1 MRSLPSP
8 RGPIS
13 EMLLAELARPPHPLS
28 ASDEV
33 SVADPLADEDLHLA
47 LYLAYE
53 LHYRG
58 LPGVDD
64 GWEWDPGLLGFRARL
79 EDAFLE
85 GLTALIGP
93 PGESARADEMDL
105 ALRAIADADDAPS
118 LSRHIERDGTL
129 E

>member
-33 SVADPLADEDLHLA
+33 SVADPLADDDLNLA
-47 LYLAYE
+47 LYLCYE

-58 LPGVDD
+58 LPGVDE
-64 GWEWDPGLLGFRARL
+64 GWEWEPALLGARRDL
-79 EDAFLE
+79 EALFLDALCDAVPPVD
-85 GLTALIGP
+85 TPDDVDIALGV
-93 PGESARADEMDL
+93 
-105 ALRAIADADDAPS
+105 IADADEGPS
-118 LSRHIERDGTL
+118 LSKYVESVA
-129 E
+129 